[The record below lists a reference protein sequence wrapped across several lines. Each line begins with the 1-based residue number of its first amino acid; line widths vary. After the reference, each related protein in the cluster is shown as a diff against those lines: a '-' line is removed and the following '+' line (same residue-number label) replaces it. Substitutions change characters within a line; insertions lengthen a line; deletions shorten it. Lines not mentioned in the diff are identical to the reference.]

1 MIAVIDY
8 DAGNLTSVSRALTH
22 IGVENVVTNDAD
34 VIAAAER
41 IIFPGVGA
49 AGSAMKSLVRLG
61 LDQVIRQAVAE
72 GKPVLGICLGT
83 QIILGS
89 SRENQTE
96 CLGIID
102 GKVDAFSEVFAARG
116 INGLKIPHM
125 GWNRIQM
132 KTPHPVFAGIN
143 ESDEFY
149 FVHGFFPQPADP
161 AQVLAITDY
170 GIEFSSVIG
179 NGNLVA
185 TQFHPEKSGRPGL
198 TVLKNFSRWQPC

>member
-22 IGVENVVTNDAD
+22 IGVENVVTNDAN

-72 GKPVLGICLGT
+72 GKPLLGICLGT

-132 KTPHPVFAGIN
+132 KTPHPVFTGIN

-179 NGNLVA
+179 KGNLVA

>member
-161 AQVLAITDY
+161 AQVLAKTDY

-179 NGNLVA
+179 KGNLVA

>member
-1 MIAVIDY
+1 
-8 DAGNLTSVSRALTH
+8 
-22 IGVENVVTNDAD
+22 
-34 VIAAAER
+34 
-41 IIFPGVGA
+41 
-49 AGSAMKSLVRLG
+49 
-61 LDQVIRQAVAE
+61 
-72 GKPVLGICLGT
+72 
-83 QIILGS
+83 
-89 SRENQTE
+89 
-96 CLGIID
+96 
-102 GKVDAFSEVFAARG
+102 
-116 INGLKIPHM
+116 M

-179 NGNLVA
+179 KGNLVA

>member
-22 IGVENVVTNDAD
+22 IGEENVVTNDAD

-179 NGNLVA
+179 KGNLVA

>member
-89 SRENQTE
+89 SRENQTD

-179 NGNLVA
+179 KGNLVA

-198 TVLKNFSRWQPC
+198 TILKNFSRWQPC

>member
-179 NGNLVA
+179 KGNLVA

-198 TVLKNFSRWQPC
+198 TILKNFSRWQPC

>member
-22 IGVENVVTNDAD
+22 IGVENVVTNDAN

-161 AQVLAITDY
+161 AQVLAKTDY

-179 NGNLVA
+179 KGNLVA

>member
-22 IGVENVVTNDAD
+22 IRVENVVTNDAD
-34 VIAAAER
+34 VIAATER

-132 KTPHPVFAGIN
+132 KTPHPVFARIN

-179 NGNLVA
+179 KGNLVA

-198 TVLKNFSRWQPC
+198 TILKNFSRWQPC

>member
-179 NGNLVA
+179 KGNLVA

>member
-1 MIAVIDY
+1 
-8 DAGNLTSVSRALTH
+8 
-22 IGVENVVTNDAD
+22 
-34 VIAAAER
+34 
-41 IIFPGVGA
+41 
-49 AGSAMKSLVRLG
+49 MKSLVRLG

-102 GKVDAFSEVFAARG
+102 GKVVAFSEVFAARG

-179 NGNLVA
+179 KGNLVA